1 MAIQK
6 TPRNAIKD
14 SAITSAKIEDGAITA
29 VKIDPSANI
38 TYT

>member
-14 SAITSAKIEDGAITA
+14 NAITSAKIEDGAVTA
-29 VKIDPSANI
+29 R
-38 TYT
+38 